1 MKIPK
6 SLLVDPEKNSVYGS
20 FAVAVSIWAFSYS
33 VIFGQ
38 VMILAYYAVWLPLIL
53 VDYRR
58 FLRQLSSAWLPLLF
72 AAYVC
77 FSVFWSAAPGITART
92 AIQYFSHIA
101 CAYIAARTVSVRTLT
116 IGALIGIFVVM
127 LYSLR
132 VGHYSEDVLD
142 GTVNFVGAFA
152 SKNQIGFVA
161 SLGIY
166 FCVVFLAFYRRG
178 WLSFTLAVPIVLLSA
193 YLLVVSHSATS
204 MASIPAVLAL
214 VALLAMS
221 KLLSRRYRRV
231 IFLIGAGLLVVVAF
245 VALNL
250 GLMDF
255 ILGIFG
261 KDSTLTGRTY
271 LWEQGW
277 NAAQKSP
284 ILGVGYAAYW
294 VQGFAEAERLWN
306 EFYITTRTGFHF
318 HNTYIEALV
327 ELGFVGVAMIAL
339 IMLRTLYGHVSAVI
353 FRTWQA
359 DSVILIGVMVL
370 LLIRSFVEVEVLN
383 PYIMGSFLLY
393 FSFFKLARV
402 PATRTRWSPAF
413 EQADATRGEP
423 AWPRHAGPP
432 AVADRP

>member
-6 SLLVDPEKNSVYGS
+6 SLLVDPEKNSVYGA

-38 VMILAYYAVWLPLIL
+38 VLILAYYAVWLPLVL

-58 FLRQLSSAWLPLLF
+58 FLRHLSSAWLPLLF

-77 FSVFWSAAPGITART
+77 FSVVWSQAPGVTART
-92 AIQYFSHIA
+92 AVQYFSHIA
-101 CAYIAARTVSVRTLT
+101 CAYVAARTVSVRTLT
-116 IGALIGIFVVM
+116 IGALIGIFLV
-127 LYSLR
+127 LIYSLK
-132 VGHYSEDVLD
+132 VGSYSEDVLD

-152 SKNQIGFVA
+152 SKNQIGFVG

-178 WLSFTLAVPIVLLSA
+178 RLSLILTVPIVLLSA
-193 YLLVVSHSATS
+193 YVLVVSHSATS

-231 IFLIGAGLLVVVAF
+231 IFLIGAGLLVVTAF

-255 ILGIFG
+255 VLGFFG

-277 NAAQKSP
+277 NTVQKSP

-327 ELGFVGVAMIAL
+327 ELGFVGATLVSL
-339 IMLRTLYGHVSAVI
+339 IMLRTLYGHVAAVI

-359 DSVILIGVMVL
+359 DSVILVGVMVL
-370 LLIRSFVEVEVLN
+370 LLIRSFVEVEILN

-393 FSFFKLARV
+393 FSFFKLARLPV
-402 PATRTRWSPAF
+402 TRTLRS
-413 EQADATRGEP
+413 QALAQAEATKRE
-423 AWPRHAGPP
+423 ADWPRHPGRP
-432 AVADRP
+432 AVADPS

>member
-6 SLLVDPEKNSVYGS
+6 SLLVDPERNSVYGS

-38 VMILAYYAVWLPLIL
+38 VLILAYYAVWLPLIL

-101 CAYIAARTVSVRTLT
+101 CAYVAARTVSVRTLT

-178 WLSFTLAVPIVLLSA
+178 WLSVILAVPIVLLSA

-393 FSFFKLARV
+393 FSFFKLAWL

-423 AWPRHAGPP
+423 AWPRHAGRP